1 MSAVVFRCSQCRHE
15 FTHCA
20 NRCPNCKAIASLR
33 VAPGGSGTQSGYRAA
48 SEPLSSAGNM
58 PMKVKCGIELIDNL
72 LKGGVPKGAAL
83 ICKGKPG
90 GGKSTIIRQISAGMG
105 EITGKQ
111 VLYQSGEEAAFQV
124 KAQIE
129 RLGLNPNRINFA
141 YTCDLAIIEP
151 ELMEL
156 RPCCFVLDS
165 LQKLI
170 DSRDDTPLTPSGQ
183 LRAFKKLLLVLHRTQ
198 VPGLFISRMNKR
210 GEVQGSIDYEFE
222 PDIVWELQQ
231 PFGRDHPKR
240 VLEQEKNRFAGTGKL
255 ALKMTGTGLVCE
267 GEEQE
272 A

>member
-1 MSAVVFRCSQCRHE
+1 MFVRAANKCTCGGIA
-15 FTHCA
+15 THRLMPA
-20 NRCPNCKAIASLR
+20 GA
-33 VAPGGSGTQSGYRAA
+33 GGSGGSYRAA

-58 PMKVKCGIELIDNL
+58 PVKVKCGIQLIDDL

-129 RLGLNPNRINFA
+129 RLGLNPGRINFA

-151 ELMEL
+151 EILDL

-170 DSRDDTPLTPSGQ
+170 DSRDETPFTPSGQ
-183 LRAFKKLLLVLHRTQ
+183 LRAFKKLLLLLHRTT

-231 PFGRDHPKR
+231 PHGRDHPKR

-255 ALKMTGTGLVCE
+255 GLRMTGTGLVP
-267 GEEQE
+267 EEAE
-272 A
+272 IDT